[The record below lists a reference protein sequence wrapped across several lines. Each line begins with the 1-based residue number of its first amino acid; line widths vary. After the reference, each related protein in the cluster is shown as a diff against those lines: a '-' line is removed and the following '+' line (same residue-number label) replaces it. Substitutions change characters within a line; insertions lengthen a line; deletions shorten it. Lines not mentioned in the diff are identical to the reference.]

1 MEFSHEELQFAA
13 SALGL
18 RAEATWCKWLV
29 TLGISLVRIVI
40 LMHDALGG
48 GTAPSHELKGSL
60 TDFTR
65 FRYNI
70 VTKNVKHNSAVGTFR
85 NGLSICPQGHR
96 LSMIFDAA
104 GSVCSGRGEW

>member
-29 TLGISLVRIVI
+29 SLGISLVRIVI
-40 LMHDALGG
+40 LMHDAFSS
-48 GTAPSHELKGSL
+48 GTAPSHELKDSL

-65 FRYNI
+65 FRYNQYI
-70 VTKNVKHNSAVGTFR
+70 GDKKCQTQQCGGNVQERVVNLPPRSQTFDD
-85 NGLSICPQGHR
+85 L
-96 LSMIFDAA
+96 
-104 GSVCSGRGEW
+104 